1 MRATLARLR
10 ASMAEDAIQAE
21 IIGLLKVAA
30 IPDLIYFH
38 PANGGKRPINTAR
51 RLKDIGVLA
60 GVPDLVFVY
69 PGTSVTY
76 FMEVKTAKGSLSKE
90 QRTFRDR
97 CLALGHNWALVRSR
111 DEAQDVLTKWGLLRV
126 TKTIGRAA

>member
-1 MRATLARLR
+1 MREILQRLR
-10 ASMAEDAIQAE
+10 VSMAEDAIQAE

-51 RLKDIGVLA
+51 RLKDIGVVA
-60 GVPDLVFVY
+60 GVPDLVLVH
-69 PGTSVTY
+69 PETSVTY
-76 FMEVKTAKGSLSKE
+76 FVEVKTDKGSLSKE

-97 CLALGHNWALVRSR
+97 CLAIGHHWALVRSR
-111 DEAQDVLTKWGLLRV
+111 DQAQDILTEWGLLRI
-126 TKTIGRAA
+126 TKRIGRAA